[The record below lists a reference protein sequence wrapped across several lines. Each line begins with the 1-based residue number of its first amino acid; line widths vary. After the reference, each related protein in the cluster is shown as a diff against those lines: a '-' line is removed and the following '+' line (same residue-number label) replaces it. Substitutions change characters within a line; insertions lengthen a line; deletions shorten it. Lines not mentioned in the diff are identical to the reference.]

1 MDFKELIKKIGSK
14 NLIMI
19 GIGFMVLIFFII
31 GGSLLYYNF
40 FYKKSFSE
48 IEDIMLT
55 SARQYYDKNPNWR

>member
-55 SARQYYDKNPNWR
+55 SARQ